1 MAENNNEV
9 ILSEEALKKLIQN
22 IQSNNTYSPVT
33 NNYVFAGPNE
43 NSTSAVPSFRK
54 LTADDIPELPK
65 TKLPPLTVTDIPVL
79 TEDKIPPNYYKYYKN
94 LETNINSPNV
104 APGIYYIKGID
115 HINRI
120 DPDNDPDYSQYL
132 PTDYQHLT
140 NTSILSEYD
149 RFGTFIQLG
158 SGNTATTS
166 GALEIPK
173 TQLYIGR
180 YVFCFRMLTGS
191 VESGYNWSPWQ
202 KISQDIPLA
211 QAVSST
217 ATDGYGLTRY
227 YNPSLET
234 GNWIIPKGFEG
245 QGFALTVAQ
254 AENTYQR
261 RHQATAINGISFANT
276 TAVTVTAIGVTTK
289 NTILVS
295 PTPGTWSIWRDY
307 GIRCTAQNT
316 DKITLTADE
325 KFSGSVGA
333 NIVILD

>member
-43 NSTSAVPSFRK
+43 NNTSAVPSFRK

-65 TKLPPLTVTDIPVL
+65 TKLPTLTVDDIPDL
-79 TEDKIPPNYYKYYKN
+79 TEDKIPSNYYKYHEK

-104 APGIYYIKGID
+104 APGIYYIKGTT
-115 HINRI
+115 HINRV
-120 DPDNDPDYSQYL
+120 DPNDDSDYSQFL
-132 PTDYQHLT
+132 PEDYQHLT
-140 NTSILSEYD
+140 NTSVLPSNYEH
-149 RFGTFIQLG
+149 FGTFIQLG

-202 KISQDIPLA
+202 KVQNIPPA
-211 QAVSST
+211 TAVSST

-227 YNPSLET
+227 YNPYIET
-234 GNWIIPKGFEG
+234 NSWKIPKGFEG
-245 QGFALTVAQ
+245 AGFALTVSQ

-261 RHQATAINGISFANT
+261 RHQATTINGISFTNAT
-276 TAVTVTAIGVTTK
+276 TVNITTTGVTTN

-295 PTPGTWSIWRDY
+295 PTPGTWSLWRDH
-307 GIRCTAQNT
+307 GIRCTAQAT
-316 DKITLTADE
+316 DQITLTADE

>member
-65 TKLPPLTVTDIPVL
+65 TKLPTLTVTDIPVL
-79 TEDKIPPNYYKYYKN
+79 TEDKIPSNYYKYYKN

-120 DPDNDPDYSQYL
+120 DPDNDPYYSQYL
-132 PTDYQHLT
+132 PTDYRHLT
-140 NTSILSEYD
+140 DTSILSEYD
-149 RFGTFIQLG
+149 RFGTFIQFG
-158 SGNTATTS
+158 SGNTATT
-166 GALEIPK
+166 GNALEIPK

-180 YVFCFRMLTGS
+180 YVFCFRMLVGS
-191 VESGYNWSPWQ
+191 APTYSWSPWQ
-202 KISQDIPLA
+202 KVPQDLPLA
-211 QAVSST
+211 QAVSSD

-227 YNPSLET
+227 YDAS
-234 GNWIIPKGFEG
+234 GNHWKIPKGFDA
-245 QGFALTVAQ
+245 QGFALTVSQ

-261 RHQATAINGISFANT
+261 RHQATAINGISFTNA
-276 TAVTVTAIGVTTK
+276 TAVTVTAIGVTTE